1 MAETDRGTTRRAA
14 RPYIWALG
22 LLWVLPAVVIA
33 VGYLVLPKDVAPGQC
48 EGIGF
53 GCELSPANNMLLMGA
68 LATPI
73 LFSAGLIAVV
83 VIAFRRRVVSP

>member
-1 MAETDRGTTRRAA
+1 MAETDRATPRQAL

-22 LLWVLPAVVIA
+22 LLWVVPAVVIA
-33 VGYLVLPKDVAPGQC
+33 VGYLVLPKDVSSGQC

-53 GCELSPANNMLLMGA
+53 GCELSPANYMLLMGA
-68 LATPI
+68 LATPV

-83 VIAFRRRVVSP
+83 VIAFRRRLRP